1 MTEPRT
7 YTKPF
12 VVTTLAFFC
21 FFTNVNAYNR
31 CPCIRDP
38 GCPGRRDRDHHGHV
52 QRGRDLGA
60 DDHGAAA
67 GSGWRKPCVLTAA
80 ALLIAVSAGFGVTG
94 RLGWPLYL
102 LRFLQG
108 LGFAVYMTSSM
119 TLIADLAPPARRAE
133 AVGIY
138 GTGGLV
144 AVALGPA
151 VGELI
156 LSTAGYPA
164 FFAATVAVAAA
175 TLTLAASVPAPAARP
190 PHADPAW
197 GGRRGSRSCPSSS
210 RVSSMALPTSSSLS
224 SCRPLPTSWDSPGL
238 ARSTSPTRGPRSWS
252 ASWGVVWPTALA
264 GERVIVP
271 ALGAMTAGILLCS
284 GLHATWLLVLIGVLN
299 GTAQGFV
306 MPAANALAFERAPSG
321 RRGQALAFYNGA
333 NLVGATL
340 GASGFG
346 WLVQALGYRP
356 AFVLASGVL
365 ALGSWAFWRQRSDEA
380 RSAPGADDEP
390 ASAVPVSGVRA
401 PALPPTNAGWSP
413 R

>member
-1 MTEPRT
+1 MHAESDARVC
-7 YTKPF
+7 TKPF
-12 VVTTLAFFC
+12 LLTTLAFFC
-21 FFTNVNAYNR
+21 FFTNVNAYNLL
-31 CPCIRDP
+31 PLYLQTLGVQSGEI
-38 GCPGRRDRDHHGHV
+38 GTIMAMFSVAAILAQAITGRLLDR
-52 QRGRDLGA
+52 
-60 DDHGAAA
+60 
-67 GSGWRKPCVLTAA
+67 GWRKPCLLAAA
-80 ALLIAVSAGFGVTG
+80 ALLAAVSAAFGMIG
-94 RLGWPLYL
+94 HLGWPLYG

-119 TLIADLAPPARRAE
+119 TLIADLAPPGRRAE

-156 LSTAGYPA
+156 IGAAGFTA
-164 FFAATVAVAAA
+164 FFGATVAAAAA
-175 TLTLAASVPAPAARP
+175 TFTLAALVPAPP
-190 PHADPAW
+190 TQPA
-197 GGRRGSRSCPSSS
+197 P
-210 RVSSMALPTSSSLS
+210 
-224 SCRPLPTSWDSPGL
+224 
-238 ARSTSPTRGPRSWS
+238 RGPRLGW
-252 ASWGVVWPTALA
+252 AGWVPFLPVLLPGFQYGLANVIVFVFLPPFARALELPRVGPFYIA
-264 GERVIVP
+264 YTGAAILVRVLGGGLADRIGRERVIVP

-284 GLHATWLLVLIGVLN
+284 SLHAPWLLVLIGILN

-306 MPAANALAFERAPSG
+306 MPAANALAVERAPSG

-365 ALGSWAFWRQRSDEA
+365 ALGSWAFWRQR
-380 RSAPGADDEP
+380 
-390 ASAVPVSGVRA
+390 
-401 PALPPTNAGWSP
+401 
-413 R
+413 